1 VILVDT
7 NLLVYAFV
15 EGGPQHEAALEWL
28 DRQLNEVSK
37 VGLPWAALLA
47 FVRLVSNPR
56 IFKNPVSLP
65 VAWQQ
70 VETWLS
76 APSVWIP
83 APTTRHATILGAL
96 LSINGLKAND
106 VPDVHLAALAIEHDL
121 LLCTGDG
128 GYDRFADL
136 RWQKPLSEPEQAS
149 ALPPLR

>member
-1 VILVDT
+1 MILVDT
-7 NLLVYAFV
+7 NLLIYAYAKDL
-15 EGGPQHEAALEWL
+15 PQHEAALEWL
-28 DRQLNEVSK
+28 DQQLNEAPRI
-37 VGLPWAALLA
+37 GLPWASLLA

-83 APTTRHATILGAL
+83 APTARHAAILGEL
-96 LSINGLKAND
+96 LSTEGLKAND

-121 LLCTGDG
+121 LLCTSDG

-136 RWQKPLSEPEQAS
+136 KWQKPLTEPGK
-149 ALPPLR
+149 ALR

>member
-15 EGGPQHEAALEWL
+15 KDVPQHETAREW
-28 DRQLNEVSK
+28 QLNEVSK
-37 VGLPWAALLA
+37 VGLPWSALLA

-83 APTTRHATILGAL
+83 APTTRHAAILGAL
-96 LSINGLKAND
+96 LSAEGLKAND

-121 LLCTGDG
+121 LLCTSDG
-128 GYDRFADL
+128 GYGRFADL
-136 RWQKPLSEPEQAS
+136 RWQKPLAPAGIV
-149 ALPPLR
+149 

>member
-15 EGGPQHEAALEWL
+15 KDVPQHETALEWF
-28 DRQLNEVSK
+28 DRKLNEPSK

-47 FVRLVSNPR
+47 FVRLVSNRR

-65 VAWQQ
+65 TAWQQ
-70 VETWLS
+70 VEAWLS

-83 APTTRHATILGAL
+83 APTTRHAGTLRAL
-96 LSINGLKAND
+96 LSTEGLKAND

-121 LLCTGDG
+121 LLCSGDG
-128 GYDRFADL
+128 GYDRFAGL
-136 RWQKPLSEPEQAS
+136 RWQNLLSQSGQPS
-149 ALPPLR
+149 SLR

>member
-7 NLLVYAFV
+7 NLLIYAYV
-15 EGGPQHEAALEWL
+15 KDSPQHEAALEWL
-28 DRQLNEVSK
+28 DRQLTEIPR

-56 IFKNPVSLP
+56 IFKNPVSLSI
-65 VAWQQ
+65 AWHQ
-70 VETWLS
+70 VESWLS

-96 LSINGLKAND
+96 LPIEGLKAND

-121 LLCTGDG
+121 LLCSGDG

-136 RWQKPLSEPEQAS
+136 RWQNPLQ
-149 ALPPLR
+149 

>member
-7 NLLVYAFV
+7 NLLVYAYV
-15 EGGPQHEAALEWL
+15 NEVPQHEAALEWL

-56 IFKNPVSLP
+56 IFKNPVSLL

-70 VETWLS
+70 VTTWLS

-83 APTTRHATILGAL
+83 APTARHATILGTL
-96 LSINGLKAND
+96 LSTKELKAND

-121 LLCTGDG
+121 LLCSRDG
-128 GYDRFADL
+128 GYERFAGL
-136 RWQKPLSEPEQAS
+136 RWKNPLSGPG
-149 ALPPLR
+149 

>member
-15 EGGPQHEAALEWL
+15 KDVPQHETAREWL

-37 VGLPWAALLA
+37 VGLPWSALLA

-83 APTTRHATILGAL
+83 APTTRHAAILGAL
-96 LSINGLKAND
+96 LSAEGLKAND

-121 LLCTGDG
+121 LLCTSDG
-128 GYDRFADL
+128 GYGRFADL
-136 RWQKPLSEPEQAS
+136 RWQKPLAPAGIV
-149 ALPPLR
+149 

>member
-1 VILVDT
+1 MILVDT

-15 EGGPQHEAALEWL
+15 NDVPQHEAALEWL
-28 DRQLNEVSK
+28 DRQLNEVSE

-83 APTTRHATILGAL
+83 APTARHAAILGAL
-96 LSINGLKAND
+96 LSTEGLKAND
-106 VPDVHLAALAIEHDL
+106 VPDIHLAALAIEHDL
-121 LLCTGDG
+121 LLCSGDG
-128 GYDRFADL
+128 GYDRFAGL
-136 RWQKPLSEPEQAS
+136 KWQNLLSEPGQPS
-149 ALPPLR
+149 SLR

>member
-7 NLLVYAFV
+7 NLLIYAYIKDL
-15 EGGPQHEAALEWL
+15 PQHEAALDWL
-28 DRQLNEVSK
+28 DRQLNEISK

-70 VETWLS
+70 VVTWLS
-76 APSVWIP
+76 APSAWIP
-83 APTTRHATILGAL
+83 APTNQHAAILGAL
-96 LSINGLKAND
+96 LSTEGLKAND

-121 LLCTGDG
+121 LLCSGDG
-128 GYDRFADL
+128 GYDRFAGL
-136 RWQKPLSEPEQAS
+136 RWQNPLSEPGQS
-149 ALPPLR
+149 TLR

>member
-1 VILVDT
+1 MILVDT

-15 EGGPQHEAALEWL
+15 RDVPQHETALEWL
-28 DRQLNEVSK
+28 DRQLNESTK

-70 VETWLS
+70 VEAWLS

-83 APTTRHATILGAL
+83 APTPRHPAILGTL
-96 LSINGLKAND
+96 LSTEGLKAND
-106 VPDVHLAALAIEHDL
+106 VPDIHLAALAIEHDL
-121 LLCTGDG
+121 LLCSGDG
-128 GYDRFADL
+128 GYDRFAGL
-136 RWQKPLSEPEQAS
+136 RWQNL
-149 ALPPLR
+149 LPKQGQPSSLR